1 MLIILIPAT
10 ILAITIIFAI
20 KCTDNW
26 ENEMKEE
33 IKAEANI

>member
-1 MLIILIPAT
+1 MFMIRFL
-10 ILAITIIFAI
+10 ITIIS
-20 KCTDNW
+20 KSHSDNW